1 MNTGIQLH
9 SIVCRHT
16 NTYSNFDFDLATKN
30 NVSRVFDDKCDE
42 QLDCNRL
49 IFSSMTESSN
59 FLPIYAVFLVTI
71 IQSLPQFGPYWP
83 NIEIAVM
90 GFPNDARDTDL
101 IAINLKPLLS
111 EAVWS

>member
-1 MNTGIQLH
+1 M
-9 SIVCRHT
+9 
-16 NTYSNFDFDLATKN
+16 
-30 NVSRVFDDKCDE
+30 
-42 QLDCNRL
+42 
-49 IFSSMTESSN
+49 
-59 FLPIYAVFLVTI
+59 FLVTI
-71 IQSLPQFGPYWP
+71 IQSLPLFGPYWP